1 MGGSWST
8 TRYSTSAGWAGVV
21 VGVMALLL
29 AGTLYGLASYRFTMR
44 SIDSKLAELQEA
56 EALKTIVLSI
66 EQKTQAALLKS
77 ESLLTK
83 VLMNEGSEV
92 RNTSWFKRFKDYRDS
107 TAAAKEDFA
116 ERYSV
121 TSIPETRLVKVEF
134 TYSDPRACQT
144 IVKEMCAQHILD
156 EADRIFNEGQR
167 QSQQLNAL
175 KNLARSQLTGRMTTR
190 PSRPPATRPGAN
202 SAA

>member
-1 MGGSWST
+1 M
-8 TRYSTSAGWAGVV
+8 TRSRTEQADPG
-21 VGVMALLL
+21 
-29 AGTLYGLASYRFTMR
+29 
-44 SIDSKLAELQEA
+44 I
-56 EALKTIVLSI
+56 LSI

-144 IVKEMCAQHILD
+144 IVKEMCTQHISD
-156 EADRIFNEGQR
+156 EAERIFNEGQR

-175 KNLARSQLTGRMTTR
+175 KNRYMAEKTQNDAQLATKRAHVSAGGGAVGTRVSAKEMQLEDLRRAQMKADMEYKNASTMLESIKGQLNQGSILHR
-190 PSRPPATRPGAN
+190 
-202 SAA
+202 